1 MGRNLSAIRA
11 NALLPGSY
19 FLVSATPMEN
29 LFQAL
34 MVLID
39 SCIANISKELPSY
52 FQLKP
57 NNISYI
63 HVCSCANIVFY
74 LRNFFLSLGFA
85 LGAFLTVVL
94 SHLSVL
100 C

>member
-1 MGRNLSAIRA
+1 MGRNLSA
-11 NALLPGSY
+11 NALLPDSY
-19 FLVSATPMEN
+19 FLVSATPAEN

-39 SCIANISKELPSY
+39 SCIANISKELPSP

-57 NNISYI
+57 NISYI

-74 LRNFFLSLGFA
+74 SKKFLSFSRVCSRCIFDSGHIPSQCPL
-85 LGAFLTVVL
+85 LD
-94 SHLSVL
+94 
-100 C
+100 